1 MVGAN
6 LPGSFARPAAYG
18 DFATGILAILALLTV
33 RIRPLFWSLVVVFNL
48 VGAADLLLA
57 YFHAIRANLPAM
69 AGQRSATYV
78 IPVLYV
84 PILVITHVVAIYW
97 LLSPRFQEVQAT
109 HASTAL
115 HPLP

>member
-33 RIRPLFWSLVVVFNL
+33 RIRPLFNL

-84 PILVITHVVAIYW
+84 PMLVITHVVAIYW